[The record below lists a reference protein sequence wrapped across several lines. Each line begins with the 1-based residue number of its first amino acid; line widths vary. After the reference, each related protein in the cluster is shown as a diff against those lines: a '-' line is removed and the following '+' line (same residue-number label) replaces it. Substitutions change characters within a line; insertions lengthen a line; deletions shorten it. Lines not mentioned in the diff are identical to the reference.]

1 MSVLA
6 ACAGVS
12 ARAAAA
18 AVNAPVN
25 APVNAL
31 ALAEAEARTL
41 LQERAEQA
49 RWIAPQFELSALD
62 ATPGRRSEAPL
73 SCAQPVSVEPL
84 ETRFVTRMKWAVICA
99 DANGW
104 RREVVVKARVSA
116 QVLVMGE
123 DVPAGQAIAAEQL
136 RLERRDVSA
145 TPDALSDT
153 EAAVGRTGRSTLHTG
168 QMLAKRLLLAPL
180 WVQRGQSVGIQA
192 SHAGIV
198 VTVPGEALEAG
209 REGDTIRVR
218 NTRSGKVIRARVID
232 AGVVEPQAMGAS
244 TSDQSRPERD

>member
-1 MSVLA
+1 M
-6 ACAGVS
+6 
-12 ARAAAA
+12 
-18 AVNAPVN
+18 PVN
-25 APVNAL
+25 VL

-62 ATPGRRSEAPL
+62 ATPGRRSDAPL
-73 SCAQPVSVEPL
+73 GCAQPVSVEPL

-99 DANGW
+99 DASGW

-116 QVLVMGE
+116 QVLVMSE
-123 DVPAGQAIAAEQL
+123 DVPAGQTIATEQL

-145 TPDALSDT
+145 TPDAISDT